1 MKVGD
6 LVKEVACGDL
16 GVIIKNKAHGVFYHV
31 LWAKGHRS
39 IIHHYHL
46 ELICEGR

>member
-6 LVKEVACGDL
+6 LVKDVCGDL
-16 GVIIKNKAHGVFYHV
+16 GVITKNTREVYYRV
-31 LWAKGHRS
+31 LWFKGYSS

-46 ELICEGR
+46 ELIYESR